1 MKYIRKINGINNWIP
16 SKIQLYDGSFSTG
29 DILYKELRTTKN
41 TLSIWSF
48 SNEQEL
54 NDALVAIALNRD
66 NIQKLSYMILDDEEI
81 EQLGV
86 PVEPEQGIADGLL
99 DNGILNR
106 HHNLCQIDFWRLGY
120 ISEYFIRLAKDSA
133 CYSFITEKNLFCLIQ
148 DYVKTGK
155 IDCSQM
161 KQSMRESYDSHL
173 AKYQK
178 TIVQKE
184 S

>member
-16 SKIQLYDGSFSTG
+16 SKTQLYDGSFSTG
-29 DILYKELRTTKN
+29 DILNKELRTTKN

-48 SNEQEL
+48 SNNQEL

-99 DNGILNR
+99 DNEILNR

-120 ISEYFIRLAKDSA
+120 ISEYFIKLAKDSA
-133 CYSFITEKNLFCLIQ
+133 CCSFITEKKLFCLIQ
-148 DYVKTGK
+148 EYIKTGK

-161 KQSMRESYDSHL
+161 KPKMRESYDSHL
-173 AKYQK
+173 DKFQK
-178 TIVQKE
+178 AI
-184 S
+184 

>member
-1 MKYIRKINGINNWIP
+1 MRYIRKINGINNWIP
-16 SKIQLYDGSFSTG
+16 SKTQLYDGSFSSG

-48 SNEQEL
+48 SNNQEL
-54 NDALVAIALNRD
+54 KDALVAIALNRD
-66 NIQKLSYMILDDEEI
+66 NIQKLSYMVLDDKEI

-120 ISEYFIRLAKDSA
+120 ISEYFINLAKDSA
-133 CYSFITEKNLFCLIQ
+133 CCSFITERNLFCLIQ
-148 DYVKTGK
+148 DYVKIGK
-155 IDCSQM
+155 VDYSQM
-161 KQSMRESYDSHL
+161 KQSMRHSYDLHL
-173 AKYQK
+173 DRFNLR
-178 TIVQKE
+178 
-184 S
+184 